1 MRIITQS
8 LNWGALVCNNF
19 LFETIFIVVLESSLL
34 FDLSPEASFCIKTYR
49 KINKLDLFEIN
60 AMLLKERV
68 KNEELSVMSNSAHE
82 IFREDAKKGD
92 IEGQASF
99 GLLHQK

>member
-1 MRIITQS
+1 MHLPEII
-8 LNWGALVCNNF
+8 F
-19 LFETIFIVVLESSLL
+19 LSYRVFFETIFIVLESSLL

-60 AMLLKERV
+60 ATLLKERV